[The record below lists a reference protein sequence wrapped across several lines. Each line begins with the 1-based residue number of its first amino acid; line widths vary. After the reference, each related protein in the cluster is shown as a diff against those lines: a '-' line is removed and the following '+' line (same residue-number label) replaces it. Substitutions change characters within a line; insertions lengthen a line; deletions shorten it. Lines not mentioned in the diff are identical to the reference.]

1 MNCLILFSGTRSF
14 EKVLQPKG
22 HKCYGVDIC
31 PIFNPHF
38 CVDILKWDYKEDLKD
53 IKIDYLHASPVCR
66 EFTML
71 KNANVF
77 RRDLGL
83 GMSLIEKTIEILEWL
98 LHRNP
103 KLIYTIE
110 NPRGLM
116 RKLPMMTQFKRITT
130 SYCMYSY
137 PYMKPTDFWYGGFDL
152 KLKMCSL
159 RNKKGG
165 YPDAC
170 KFRKDNNMN
179 HPVRIGW
186 SSDNQTQDGKYFS
199 QLKKDNPIKYKNYNG
214 TFFRYRIPK
223 PLIESIITQLE
234 KEHINENSPDKNK
247 DDSTGNKV

>member
-14 EKVLQPKG
+14 EKVLEPKG
-22 HKCYGVDIC
+22 IKCYGVDIC

-38 CVDILKWDYKEDLKD
+38 CVDVLKWNFREDLKD
-53 IKIDYLHASPVCR
+53 IKIDYLHASPVCK

-71 KNANVF
+71 KNGNF
-77 RRDLGL
+77 TRDLNL
-83 GMSLIEKTIEILEWL
+83 GMSLVERTLEILAWL
-98 LHRNP
+98 IHRNP
-103 KLIYTIE
+103 YLIYTIE

-116 RKLPMMTQFKRITT
+116 RKLPEMTQFRRTTT
-130 SYCMYSY
+130 SYCMYGY

-152 KLKMCSL
+152 VLKMCSL

-186 SSDNQTQDGKYFS
+186 SNDNQTQDGKYFS
-199 QLKKDNPIKYKNYNG
+199 DLKKSDPVKYKNYNG
-214 TFFRYRIPK
+214 TFFRYRIPEL
-223 PLIESIITQLE
+223 LIESIFSQVLNQE
-234 KEHINENSPDKNK
+234 QINNQPSNEDE
-247 DDSTGNKV
+247 DDST